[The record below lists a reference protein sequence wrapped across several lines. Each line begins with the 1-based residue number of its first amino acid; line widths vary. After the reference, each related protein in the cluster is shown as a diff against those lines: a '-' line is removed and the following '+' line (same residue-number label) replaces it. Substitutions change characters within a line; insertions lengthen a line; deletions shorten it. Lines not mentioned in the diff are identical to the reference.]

1 MYLYLYL
8 PYKKRQ
14 RFDLFETARC
24 VAIIN
29 RPIARFE
36 LESQTVGLQ
45 AICVAHRKYHIKVGI
60 GHTQGVY

>member
-14 RFDLFETARC
+14 RFDLFETARR

-45 AICVAHRKYHIKVGI
+45 AICVAHRK
-60 GHTQGVY
+60 